1 MLCRLALS
9 SSRRAWLSP
18 TAALHRTRAAPLLHK
33 RALLSSQTPAAQTIT
48 QSILYQEMTVGVP
61 KETQPHE
68 KRVAQTPET
77 VKKLVALGIK
87 VQVEHAA
94 GAASQFADAQYMAA
108 GATIVNTSEVW
119 KSNLVFKVCT
129 PSVLLHRL
137 YINLIMWPQFT

>member
-1 MLCRLALS
+1 
-9 SSRRAWLSP
+9 
-18 TAALHRTRAAPLLHK
+18 
-33 RALLSSQTPAAQTIT
+33 
-48 QSILYQEMTVGVP
+48 MTVGVP